1 MGRDSLPRGGLSR
14 DETRT
19 ANAGQAGPESPYI
32 F

>member
-19 ANAGQAGPESPYI
+19 ANAGQAGPESP
-32 F
+32 